1 MSTLAIQ
8 VRGLFKKFGHFVA
21 LDHLSFAVAQG
32 NIHGFLGPNGSGKS
46 TLLGALAGTITPVS
60 GSISGLPKEIAF
72 VPQRSHVPENLPISV
87 WHTVSMG
94 RWLSRRP
101 WQRLSASDRN
111 IINSELERLGISDL
125 ASRPLGELSG
135 GQRQRALIAQGLAQQ
150 APLLLFDEPLSAI
163 DADATLLIAKVIA
176 EEKAAGKTIIIA
188 THDVAQTR
196 DADRTITLE
205 RGEIKCQ
212 HKASESIM

>member
-1 MSTLAIQ
+1 MGEIRVKDLSCAYRNVT
-8 VRGLFKKFGHFVA
+8 A
-21 LDHLSFAVAQG
+21 LKNINASFPQG
-32 NIHGFLGPNGSGKS
+32 SLTALIGSNGSGKS

-94 RWLSRRP
+94 RWRSRRP

-176 EEKAAGKTIIIA
+176 EEKEAGKTIIIA

>member
-1 MSTLAIQ
+1 MGDIGVKDLSCAYRNVT
-8 VRGLFKKFGHFVA
+8 A
-21 LDHLSFAVAQG
+21 LKNINANFPQG
-32 NIHGFLGPNGSGKS
+32 SLTALIGSNGSGKS

-94 RWLSRRP
+94 RWRSRRP

-111 IINSELERLGISDL
+111 IISSELERLGISDL

-176 EEKAAGKTIIIA
+176 EEKEAGKTIIIA